1 MVLCSVAA
9 SAKGFENEEA
19 LVEYYK
25 IHSDKMVHAVVFKG
39 LETASTLPLTVTYYM
54 RPKTEDS
61 QKWRTAIT
69 YPFYQTGKPRS
80 GSDPGE
86 YGVRLCL
93 FLHV

>member
-54 RPKTEDS
+54 RPKSLYS
-61 QKWRTAIT
+61 QQWHTAST
-69 YPFYQTGKPRS
+69 YPFYQ
-80 GSDPGE
+80 SDEPSTSYSGE